1 MKETMNIK
9 GIIVRENA
17 KGASRNPDDY
27 ADSKKDV
34 LKEIIKKSF
43 DAEGIKV
50 EELLKNAEDYNTKNL
65 IQSLKTDNKLSFKN
79 FRELI
84 ELAHLEFSISV
95 QDSKAPLSYYII
107 YNSSTDQTRCVK
119 FDPSIINGPRDT
131 NRVFCDDCSNKDV
144 LKEIIK
150 KSFYAKG
157 IKVEELLKN
166 AEDYN
171 TKNLIHSLTSGT
183 KLSFKHFKELL
194 KLADLQ
200 FSISISDSEVPPK
213 FYTIYRSS
221 INTTEC
227 TTVDSLIDNG
237 ARYKFDDDYD
247 ENYDGFDEDDL
258 SDDEDDEDEEED
270 SDTEYVDCPV
280 TMIVRIKKSD
290 VDNLGRI
297 ENHIEE
303 FVDLDS
309 WPEIDSIYDVK
320 VASPELYQKIK
331 DSEN

>member
-43 DAEGIKV
+43 DAEGIK
-50 EELLKNAEDYNTKNL
+50 
-65 IQSLKTDNKLSFKN
+65 I
-79 FRELI
+79 
-84 ELAHLEFSISV
+84 
-95 QDSKAPLSYYII
+95 
-107 YNSSTDQTRCVK
+107 
-119 FDPSIINGPRDT
+119 
-131 NRVFCDDCSNKDV
+131 
-144 LKEIIK
+144 
-150 KSFYAKG
+150 
-157 IKVEELLKN
+157 EELLKN

-171 TKNLIHSLTSGT
+171 TKNLIHSLTSDT

-200 FSISISDSEVPPK
+200 FSISILDSEVPPK

-221 INTTEC
+221 INSTEC
-227 TTVDSLIDNG
+227 TTMDSLIDNG
-237 ARYKFDDDYD
+237 ARYKFDDDYN

-290 VDNLGRI
+290 VDNLKRI
-297 ENHIEE
+297 EHHIEE

-320 VASPELYQKIK
+320 VTSPELYQEIK